1 MNFHKGLGADSLTS
15 GATVLRCSKA
25 EVMVRVQTECRRPPC
40 VGLPRERWVTAQR
53 GSKEPG
59 QVAREWSSGLAC
71 MKTWFPVPEKERKKW
86 KKWGGKKKE
95 GGGRSEKGREW
106 ERNIKRW
113 FSWRY
118 VKSQMRACN
127 VGSEQEPSAQVPL
140 CLEHTMQISLLIS
153 SDL

>member
-1 MNFHKGLGADSLTS
+1 MYEDLVPS
-15 GATVLRCSKA
+15 
-25 EVMVRVQTECRRPPC
+25 
-40 VGLPRERWVTAQR
+40 
-53 GSKEPG
+53 
-59 QVAREWSSGLAC
+59 AR
-71 MKTWFPVPEKERKKW
+71 KRKKEM
-86 KKWGGKKKE
+86 KEVRGKKKE

-113 FSWRY
+113 FSWRC